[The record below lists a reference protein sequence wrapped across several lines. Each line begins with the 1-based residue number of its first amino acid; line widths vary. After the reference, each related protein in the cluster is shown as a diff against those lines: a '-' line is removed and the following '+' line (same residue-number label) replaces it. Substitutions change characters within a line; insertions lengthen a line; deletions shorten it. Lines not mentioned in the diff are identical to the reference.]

1 MTDNID
7 IERLNAIMNG
17 QLQSNTPIGF
27 GGNTETSAVV
37 RGRMEGVPTGGA
49 APVKFTKFEKTPQ
62 QIITERERLLDAA
75 RKAGFTKPD
84 DYIAYLKKLD
94 TKLYNTVKQSFDEFN
109 KLYPNEKAA
118 KAGAI
123 DTLYKKGTDMKSRLE
138 KEFGKQTAKKA
149 EQAAMAKAPNML
161 SKAANVGGK
170 VVKGA
175 GYVGGALPV
184 LGAVNTMAQ
193 NWNTEGSTPQTRF
206 MDAMGV
212 IGDLGGLVAGGAVGH
227 PIIGSMIGDV
237 SGEAARRQAQI
248 ARDANRP
255 YESYLSE
262 QQNQG
267 VQVPPAEA
275 TGSVGISDNAGDSS
289 SQPVDLPTPP
299 SPADY
304 DANPPVTN
312 LETFVVNNSDPN
324 ANYTGQA
331 VSNGLTP
338 INNIESTTA
347 QQVAQPTYQVD
358 PMLLD
363 RINYYSNMSPSIG
376 NVQSGQ
382 STGQAAPIPPTI
394 RDGNGQPLTITP
406 SQQPVQV
413 VDPATQMALDVARN
427 QGYVTQQDIYN
438 NLQKYNQIQ
447 AQAIANNPY
456 YSGDAVRANTPF
468 SIDEQE
474 LARLQRQDQLYAN
487 INAMTGRNLNTDSA
501 QRYLNNAQQLYQA
514 QIANQVGVPYSDYTT
529 GVTERNKQMIEAAA
543 KQRENELTFQLNQTN
558 DMAKKLELYK
568 EIQKNRS
575 AMEQAIRT
583 ENIKG
588 SYDLMKAGVTGG
600 YGLAQEQTKG
610 QYDLIKAQMDNRT
623 KIQERLLQ
631 NQGALEVAKNNNLTE
646 IQKQQLIL
654 SDPNKT
660 IKGASDFMIAL
671 GYLNPTQQE
680 AWIRS
685 LSPAV
690 QVRIFGRQ
698 LTPQEMTA
706 IFRFA
711 QQAGGG
717 TNGIIA
723 ALERFRGI
731 PSSYGNNGQ

>member
-1 MTDNID
+1 MANDK
-7 IERLNAIMNG
+7 RLNLGN
-17 QLQSNTPIGF
+17 
-27 GGNTETSAVV
+27 NTETSAVV

-62 QIITERERLLDAA
+62 QLIEEKLQAA
-75 RKAGFTKPD
+75 
-84 DYIAYLKKLD
+84 
-94 TKLYNTVKQSFDEFN
+94 
-109 KLYPNEKAA
+109 NEKMSKAVNTA
-118 KAGAI
+118 KKETKDAL

-149 EQAAMAKAPNML
+149 EQAATAKAPNAL
-161 SKAANVGGK
+161 NKVANVGGK
-170 VVKGA
+170 AVKGA

-184 LGAVNTMAQ
+184 IGAVNTMAR
-193 NWNTEGSTPQTRF
+193 NWNAEGSTPQTRF

-212 IGDLGGLVAGGAVGH
+212 VGDLGGLVAGGAMGH

-267 VQVPPAEA
+267 IQVPSPEA
-275 TGSVGISDNAGDSS
+275 TGSVGISDNTGNS

-304 DANPPVTN
+304 DANPPITN
-312 LETFVVNNSDPN
+312 MENFINQNSDPN

-338 INNIESTTA
+338 INDVESTPA
-347 QQVAQPTYQVD
+347 QQVAQPTYQID
-358 PMLLD
+358 PALLE
-363 RINYYSNMSPSIG
+363 RINYYSNISPSIG
-376 NVQSGQ
+376 GVQTGQ
-382 STGQAAPIPPTI
+382 TTGQAAPVPPTI
-394 RDGNGQPLTITP
+394 RDGNGQPLTATP
-406 SQQPVQV
+406 TQQPAQAI
-413 VDPATQMALDVARN
+413 DPATQMALDVARN

-438 NLQKYNQIQ
+438 NLQKYNQMQ

-456 YSGDAVRANTPF
+456 YGGDIVRAERPYQIN
-468 SIDEQE
+468 EAE
-474 LARLQRQDQLYAN
+474 LASLQRQDQ
-487 INAMTGRNLNTDSA
+487 INARINALTGSNLVT
-501 QRYLNNAQQLYQA
+501 NNAQQYLGNTQQMYQA
-514 QIANQVGVPYSDYTT
+514 QMANQAGVPYQDYVL
-529 GVTERNKQMIEAAA
+529 GVTERNKQMIEAAGN
-543 KQRENELTFQLNQTN
+543 QREAELTFQLNQTN
-558 DMAKKLELYK
+558 DMAKKLALYQ
-568 EIQKNRS
+568 EILKNRS

-588 SYDLMKAGVTGG
+588 SYDLMKAGITGG
-600 YGLAQEQTKG
+600 YNIAQEQAKG
-610 QYDLIKAQMDNRT
+610 QYDLAKAQMDNRT

-711 QQAGGG
+711 QQSGGG